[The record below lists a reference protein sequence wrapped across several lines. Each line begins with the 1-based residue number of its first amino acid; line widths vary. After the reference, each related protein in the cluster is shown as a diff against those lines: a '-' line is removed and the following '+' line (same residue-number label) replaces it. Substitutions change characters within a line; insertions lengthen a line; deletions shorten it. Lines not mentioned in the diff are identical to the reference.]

1 MLDLNTITHFV
12 KSRIELKALIAILT
26 AACGIW
32 AFIALA
38 GEVLE
43 GDTQALDEDILLL
56 MRSAVDP
63 QEPLGPP
70 WLEVLGRDMTAFGG
84 TGVLIM
90 VTAFAALYLFMQDKW
105 RTALVVLAAIAS
117 GFLMSQLLKWGFSRP
132 RPDLVPHGTHVYTAS
147 FPSGHAMM
155 SAVTYLTLAI
165 LTARVEPR
173 IRVRAFLV
181 TCAVIVTFLVGVS
194 RVYLAVHWPSDVLAG
209 WTIGAAWAIGWWF
222 AARWVEGAAVTKPE
236 TSNLAQD
243 RRLPQSKNSG

>member
-1 MLDLNTITHFV
+1 MFDLDTITHFI
-12 KSRIELKALIAILT
+12 KSRIELRALIAILI

-32 AFIALA
+32 AFVALA

-43 GDTQALDEDILLL
+43 GDTQALDQDILLL
-56 MRSAVDP
+56 MRSAADP
-63 QEPLGPP
+63 QEPIGPP
-70 WLEVLGRDMTAFGG
+70 WLEVFGRDMTAFGG

-105 RTALVVLAAIAS
+105 RTGLVVIAAIAS
-117 GFLMSQLLKWGFSRP
+117 GFATSQLLKWGFSIP
-132 RPDLVPHGTHVYTAS
+132 RPDLVPHGTHVTSMS

-173 IRVRAFLV
+173 ASVRAFLV
-181 TCAVIVTFLVGVS
+181 TCAVIVTILVGVS

-209 WTIGAAWAIGWWF
+209 WTVGAAWAIGWWF
-222 AARWVEGAAVTKPE
+222 VARWIEGAAVTKSE

-243 RRLPQSKNSG
+243 RRLPRSENRR

>member
-1 MLDLNTITHFV
+1 MFDLKTTTHFI

-32 AFIALA
+32 AFVSLA

-43 GDTQALDEDILLL
+43 GDTKALDRDILLL
-56 MRSAVDP
+56 MRDAAD
-63 QEPLGPP
+63 QREPLGPP
-70 WLEVLGRDMTAFGG
+70 WLEVFGRDMTAFGG

-105 RTALVVLAAIAS
+105 RTGIVVIAAIAS
-117 GFLMSQLLKWGFSRP
+117 GFAMSQLLKWGFSIP

-173 IRVRAFLV
+173 VRVRAFLV
-181 TCAVIVTFLVGVS
+181 TCAVILTILVGIS

-222 AARWVEGAAVTKPE
+222 VARWVEGGTVTRRDAA
-236 TSNLAQD
+236 NLAQD
-243 RRLPQSKNSG
+243 RTPPQSQHPR